1 MKSNVNKLL
10 SISSVNIC
18 SQSPKIPL
26 EWTHKFG
33 DLTQQLEKIL
43 NARNGFFSFES
54 ALHLFPSNCLNYSQ
68 ELMLWN
74 QFDLWK
80 KSYSNLEIEGLF
92 FGEDIFGTQF
102 VIYDNGISKFD
113 PETSDME
120 TIASNFEDWAE
131 LILEDYEV
139 ETGYPLAHEW
149 QEKNG
154 YLPVGK
160 RLVPKSPFVL
170 GGEFHISNLELID
183 AIDGMKLRSN
193 LACKLK
199 DIPDGNKIKFNS
211 YKDIIIS

>member
-1 MKSNVNKLL
+1 MSFVGF
-10 SISSVNIC
+10 SPNIC
-18 SQSPKIPL
+18 SQVPIIPL
-26 EWTHKFG
+26 EWAHKFG

-43 NARNGFFSFES
+43 NVRNGFFSFES
-54 ALHLFPSNCLNYSQ
+54 ALHLFPSNCLNYPQ
-68 ELMLWN
+68 ELLLWN

-120 TIASNFEDWAE
+120 TMASNFEEWAE

-160 RLVPKSPFVL
+160 RLVPKLPFVL
-170 GGEFHISNLELID
+170 GGEFNISNLELID
-183 AIDGMKLRSN
+183 AIDGMKLRSK